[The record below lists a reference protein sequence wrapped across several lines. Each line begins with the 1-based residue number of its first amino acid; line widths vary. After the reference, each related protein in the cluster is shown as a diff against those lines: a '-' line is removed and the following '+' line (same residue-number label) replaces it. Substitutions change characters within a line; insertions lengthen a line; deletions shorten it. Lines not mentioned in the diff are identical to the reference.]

1 MNPFKQDHLTKLNNK
16 KIIVSE
22 SMRTVIDNLEAA
34 GEKQLETF
42 VSDRLLVS
50 KVPISQKINLNK
62 VEIWNVLIQDS

>member
-1 MNPFKQDHLTKLNNK
+1 MQDHLTKLNNK

-22 SMRTVIDNLEAA
+22 SMRTMIDNLEAV

-62 VEIWNVLIQDS
+62 IEIWNVLIQDN

>member
-1 MNPFKQDHLTKLNNK
+1 MQDHLTKLNNK
-16 KIIVSE
+16 KNIISE
-22 SMRTVIDNLEAA
+22 SMRTMIDNLEAV

-62 VEIWNVLIQDS
+62 IEIWNVLIQDG

>member
-1 MNPFKQDHLTKLNNK
+1 MQDHLTKLNNK

-22 SMRTVIDNLEAA
+22 SMRTIIDNLEAVE
-34 GEKQLETF
+34 EKQLETF

-62 VEIWNVLIQDS
+62 IEIWNVLIQDS

>member
-1 MNPFKQDHLTKLNNK
+1 MQDHLTKLNNK

-22 SMRTVIDNLEAA
+22 SMRNMIDNLEAV

-42 VSDRLLVS
+42 ESDRLLVS

-62 VEIWNVLIQDS
+62 IEIWNVLIQDS

>member
-1 MNPFKQDHLTKLNNK
+1 MQDHLTKLNNK

-22 SMRTVIDNLEAA
+22 STRTVIDNLEAA

>member
-1 MNPFKQDHLTKLNNK
+1 MQDHLTKLNNK
-16 KIIVSE
+16 KTIISE
-22 SMRTVIDNLEAA
+22 SMRTMIDNLEAV

-62 VEIWNVLIQDS
+62 IEIWNVLIQDS

>member
-1 MNPFKQDHLTKLNNK
+1 MQDHLTKLNNK

>member
-1 MNPFKQDHLTKLNNK
+1 MQDHLTKLNNK

-22 SMRTVIDNLEAA
+22 SMRTMIDNLEAV
-34 GEKQLETF
+34 GEKQLKTF

-62 VEIWNVLIQDS
+62 IETWNVLIQDN

>member
-1 MNPFKQDHLTKLNNK
+1 MQDHLTKLNNK

-22 SMRTVIDNLEAA
+22 SMRTMIDNLEAV

-62 VEIWNVLIQDS
+62 IETWNVLIQDN